1 MGRKKKEVTALVNNM
16 YFGDKEEKA
25 VFDYNVS
32 NSFEE
37 KNKIYN
43 EILRIPFKKMIES
56 IIRRYPIHLGG
67 YDIADV
73 EKNALSHLIEHMIK
87 FDPNRIGKKGNKTK
101 AYSYCQT
108 IVRNYCKDHSKKTY
122 LDKKT
127 NLFFDDYIDDV
138 EAKEECLVE
147 IDNVENNEMELFLQ
161 GLIDKIQDTI
171 ETNKLLKQSEIIVG
185 EAVINILNNWHV
197 LFLEETPSGKYNKKV
212 TNKFAKNKIILY
224 LKELTNLSTK
234 DIRQSLKPF
243 KDLYFLEKSDYL
255 ADNEE

>member
-1 MGRKKKEVTALVNNM
+1 VGRKKKEVTALVNNM
-16 YFGDKEEKA
+16 YFGEKEEKA

-32 NSFEE
+32 DSFDE

-43 EILRIPFKKMIES
+43 EILRTPFKKMIES
-56 IIRRYPIHLGG
+56 IIRRYPIHLGC
-67 YDIADV
+67 YDITDV
-73 EKNALSHLIEHMIK
+73 ENNALSHLIEHMIK

-108 IVRNYCKDHSKKTY
+108 IVRNYFKDHSKKTY
-122 LDKKT
+122 LDKKI

-138 EAKEECLVE
+138 EAKDDYLVE
-147 IDNVENNEMELFLQ
+147 IDNSENNEMECFLQ

-185 EAVINILNNWHV
+185 EAVINILNNWHI
-197 LFLEETPSGKYNKKV
+197 LFLEETPIGKYNKKV

-255 ADNEE
+255 ADNDE

>member
-1 MGRKKKEVTALVNNM
+1 VGRKKKEVAALVNNM
-16 YFGDKEEKA
+16 YFGEKEEKA
-25 VFDYNVS
+25 VFDYNTS
-32 NSFEE
+32 DSFEE

-67 YDIADV
+67 YDITDV
-73 EKNALSHLIEHMIK
+73 ENNALSHLIEHMIK

-122 LDKKT
+122 LDKKI

-138 EAKEECLVE
+138 EAKDEYLVE
-147 IDNVENNEMELFLQ
+147 IDKTEDNEMECFLQ
-161 GLIDKIQDTI
+161 GLIDKIQETI

-185 EAVINILNNWHV
+185 EAVINILNNWHI

-234 DIRQSLKPF
+234 DIRQCLKPF